1 VLQTDRQTEDS
12 TMTRVD
18 PTVSIHIPAT
28 WNSLPNEMWINS
40 VHQDIRKDSKVISS
54 AAHASVDSV

>member
-1 VLQTDRQTEDS
+1 
-12 TMTRVD
+12 MTRVD